1 MSSHILSII
10 RSRQPRANTA
20 QRVRRFG
27 SHQRGATAIEFA
39 IVVFPF
45 LALLFAIIEIA
56 LVFYAS
62 QVLETA
68 TADTARRIMTGEVQ
82 NAKMTQAEFKNDLC
96 GRIHGLFNCQAGVKI
111 DVQKYGSFGTAN
123 VGSPINQDGEL
134 DTSKFGFNP
143 GVQGDIVVVRVA
155 YEWPVFV
162 RKLGLD
168 MASLPNGKRLLLATA
183 AFRNEPYKAPN

>member
-1 MSSHILSII
+1 MSSHILGVF
-10 RSRQPRANTA
+10 RSRPLRANTA
-20 QRVRRFG
+20 QRMRRFG
-27 SHQRGATAIEFA
+27 NHQRGATAVEFA

-56 LVFYAS
+56 LVFFAS

-68 TADTARRIMTGEVQ
+68 TADSARRIMTGEVQ
-82 NAKMTQAEFKNDLC
+82 NEKMSYADFKNDLC
-96 GRIHGLFNCQAGVKI
+96 GRIHGLFDCQTGVKI
-111 DVQKYGSFGTAN
+111 DVQKYSSFGTAN
-123 VGSPINQDGEL
+123 VSPPLDQDGNL
-134 DTSKFGFNP
+134 DASKFGFDP

-162 RKLGLD
+162 RKFGLD

-183 AFRNEPYKAPN
+183 AFRNEPYKAAN